1 MNAWYSLGKN
11 RYFEVLGPLNSENR
25 TDCKVAMLSELDLT
39 GVQGVRSA
47 NRHPDGLKPSY
58 TAFVAAAVAK
68 ALREQPHA
76 NRIPFHWL
84 LWKRIVQLREIHVSI
99 AVERDRPGLEQA
111 VFVGTIRDTERKSL
125 LAITEELRGLA
136 HATPENCPRWRT
148 FSRIVEHLPCWL
160 ARILISVPNWFPNL
174 WIEHRGGA
182 AMISSPAKYGVDV
195 MIGAWP
201 WPLGFS
207 FGYVKD
213 RPLVVRGELAVR
225 PTMTLT
231 MSFDRRLMGGAPAAR
246 FFNRVVE
253 ILEHADAE
261 LVSQEPRGLAAVSVA
276 KGPSRHDL
284 VPEPTASAPAMNGG
298 QPRKT

>member
-1 MNAWYSLGKN
+1 MNAWTSLGKN
-11 RYFEVLGPLNSENR
+11 RYFEVLGALNAENR
-25 TDCKVAMLSELDLT
+25 SDCKVAMLSEIDLT
-39 GVQGVRSA
+39 GVQIVRSA
-47 NRHPDGLKPSY
+47 VRHLDGSKPSY
-58 TAFVAAAVAK
+58 TAFVAAAVAM

-76 NRIPFHWL
+76 NRIPVQWPF
-84 LWKRIVQLREIHVSI
+84 WKRIVQLRDIHVSV
-99 AVERDRPGLEQA
+99 AVEKDKPGLEQA
-111 VFVGTIRDTERKSL
+111 VFVGTIRDTDRKSL
-125 LAITEELRGLA
+125 LAITEELRGLSR
-136 HATPENCPRWRT
+136 ATPETCPRWRT
-148 FSRIVEHLPCWL
+148 FSGIVEHLPCWL
-160 ARILISVPNWFPNL
+160 ARMLLSVPNWFPNL

-213 RPLVVRGELAVR
+213 RPLAVGGKVAVR

-253 ILEHADAE
+253 ILEHADAK
-261 LVSQEPRGLAAVSVA
+261 LVSQQTGSLGANSIALD
-276 KGPSRHDL
+276 SRKH
-284 VPEPTASAPAMNGG
+284 EFHT
-298 QPRKT
+298 T